1 MISRDFKRFRLA
13 ALPALAMVFQLAFAE
28 APAHKHTD
36 AAEQEYQAKGA
47 RQWLMLQCVRT
58 SIRWRRK

>member
-1 MISRDFKRFRLA
+1 MISRDYKRFRLA

-36 AAEQEYQAKGA
+36 AAEQEYQAKGGSPP
-47 RQWLMLQCVRT
+47 L
-58 SIRWRRK
+58 